1 MASQNCV
8 FTFLK
13 RGSVKKKKDLS
24 ALENVSFLQAPRGA
38 TMTGN
43 VTQRDISP
51 DIDLD
56 LDQTLQHE
64 ILVIP
69 IIAQSKP
76 NLTNEVSLI

>member
-13 RGSVKKKKDLS
+13 RGSVEKKKKDLS
-24 ALENVSFLQAPRGA
+24 ALENVSFLQA

>member
-13 RGSVKKKKDLS
+13 RGSVKKKKRL
-24 ALENVSFLQAPRGA
+24 VRPRKRVVPPSSPEA

-64 ILVIP
+64 ILIIP

>member
-1 MASQNCV
+1 
-8 FTFLK
+8 
-13 RGSVKKKKDLS
+13 
-24 ALENVSFLQAPRGA
+24 
-38 TMTGN
+38 MTGN

-56 LDQTLQHE
+56 LDQTSQHE
-64 ILVIP
+64 ILIIP